1 MITEKSIN
9 VVVNPRG
16 QINWTPFALE
26 YDILESQV
34 RRISRKL
41 TQPQVDL
48 VLAAF
53 ACEALCLPSIDEI
66 NIVTRHTSVVT
77 ALKQMLDMY
86 QNNFAGFEL
95 TVSEIPGTSCEFS
108 ASVDLSLRNLSLK
121 ETAQVLNHKLFE
133 IVNDQTE
140 FDFIQEF
147 ITTIP
152 SDQPFQTDNY
162 ELTDIGTLLC
172 RLQFSLVLLDQYP
185 RLKYVLDD
193 YAAIN
198 EFASLVSKDYQAGQS
213 TFGEVCA
220 EYYLPYISD
229 EGGIWFVPDNH

>member
-16 QINWTPFALE
+16 QIDWPPFALE

-41 TQPQVDL
+41 TQSQVDL
-48 VLAAF
+48 ILAAF
-53 ACEALCLPSIDEI
+53 ACEALCSPSIDEI
-66 NIVTRHTSVVT
+66 NIVTTHPSVV
-77 ALKQMLDMY
+77 AVLKQILDTHKH
-86 QNNFAGFEL
+86 NFAGFEL

-108 ASVDLSLRNLSLK
+108 ANVNLNLCDVNLK
-121 ETAQVLNHKLFE
+121 ETAQTLNRKLFE
-133 IVNDQTE
+133 IVNDPAE
-140 FDFIQEF
+140 FDLIHEF

-152 SDQPFQTDNY
+152 SDQTFQTDDY

-185 RLKYVLDD
+185 HLEYALDD
-193 YAAIN
+193 YAAIIA
-198 EFASLVSKDYQAGQS
+198 FLKDHS
-213 TFGEVCA
+213 
-220 EYYLPYISD
+220 
-229 EGGIWFVPDNH
+229 

>member
-16 QINWTPFALE
+16 QIDWPPFALE

-34 RRISRKL
+34 RRINRKL
-41 TQPQVDL
+41 TQPQIDL
-48 VLAAF
+48 ILAAF
-53 ACEALCLPSIDEI
+53 ACEALCSPSIDEI
-66 NIVTRHTSVVT
+66 DVVATHPSVIAV
-77 ALKQMLDMY
+77 LKQTLSTY

-95 TVSEIPGTSCEFS
+95 TVSEIPGTSHEFS
-108 ASVDLSLRNLSLK
+108 ANVNLSLCDLSLK
-121 ETAQVLNHKLFE
+121 ETAHILNHKLFE
-133 IVNDQTE
+133 IANDQAE
-140 FDFIQEF
+140 FDLIQEF

-152 SDQPFQTDNY
+152 SDQTFQTDDY

-185 RLKYVLDD
+185 RLEYALDD

-198 EFASLVSKDYQAGQS
+198 LLIYHISSSL
-213 TFGEVCA
+213 TR
-220 EYYLPYISD
+220 
-229 EGGIWFVPDNH
+229 

>member
-9 VVVNPRG
+9 VVVNPQG
-16 QINWTPFALE
+16 QIDWPPFALE

-41 TQPQVDL
+41 MQSQVDL
-48 VLAAF
+48 ILAAF

-66 NIVTRHTSVVT
+66 DIVTKHASVV
-77 ALKQMLDMY
+77 AVLKQVLDTY
-86 QNNFAGFEL
+86 KHNFAGFEL

-108 ASVDLSLRNLSLK
+108 ANVNLSPCDLSLK
-121 ETAQVLNHKLFE
+121 ETARILNHKLFE
-133 IVNDQTE
+133 IVNDLTE
-140 FDFIQEF
+140 FDLIQEF

-152 SDQPFQTDNY
+152 PEQTFQTDNY

-185 RLKYVLDD
+185 HLKYALDD

-198 EFASLVSKDYQAGQS
+198 LLIHHITSSLTRS
-213 TFGEVCA
+213 
-220 EYYLPYISD
+220 
-229 EGGIWFVPDNH
+229 

>member
-9 VVVNPRG
+9 VIVNPRG
-16 QINWTPFALE
+16 QIDWPPFALE
-26 YDILESQV
+26 YDIFESQI

-66 NIVTRHTSVVT
+66 DIVTKHASVVDV
-77 ALKQMLDMY
+77 LKQILDTY

-95 TVSEIPGTSCEFS
+95 TVSEIPETSREFS
-108 ASVDLSLRNLSLK
+108 ANVNISLRDLSLK

-133 IVNDQTE
+133 IVNDQAE

-152 SDQPFQTDNY
+152 SDQTFQTGNY

-172 RLQFSLVLLDQYP
+172 RLQFSLVLLDQHP
-185 RLKYVLDD
+185 HLKYALDD

-198 EFASLVSKDYQAGQS
+198 LLIHRIASSLTRS
-213 TFGEVCA
+213 
-220 EYYLPYISD
+220 
-229 EGGIWFVPDNH
+229 

>member
-9 VVVNPRG
+9 VVVNPQG
-16 QINWTPFALE
+16 QINWTPFVLE

-48 VLAAF
+48 ILAAF

-77 ALKQMLDMY
+77 VLKQMLDTY
-86 QNNFAGFEL
+86 KHNFADFEL
-95 TVSEIPGTSCEFS
+95 TVSEIPGTSHEFS
-108 ASVDLSLRNLSLK
+108 ASVNLSLCDLSLK

-133 IVNDQTE
+133 IVNDQAE

-152 SDQPFQTDNY
+152 SDQSFQTDNY

-172 RLQFSLVLLDQYP
+172 RLQFSLVLLDQHP
-185 RLKYVLDD
+185 HLKYALDD

-198 EFASLVSKDYQAGQS
+198 LLIHRIASSLTRS
-213 TFGEVCA
+213 
-220 EYYLPYISD
+220 
-229 EGGIWFVPDNH
+229 

>member
-9 VVVNPRG
+9 VVVNPQG

-41 TQPQVDL
+41 TQSQIDL
-48 VLAAF
+48 ILAAF
-53 ACEALCLPSIDEI
+53 ACEALCSPSIDEI
-66 NIVTRHTSVVT
+66 DIVTKHPSVVT
-77 ALKQMLDMY
+77 VLKQTLDTY

-108 ASVDLSLRNLSLK
+108 ASVDLSLHESSLK
-121 ETAQVLNHKLFE
+121 ETARVLNHKLFE
-133 IVNDQTE
+133 IVNDQAE

-152 SDQPFQTDNY
+152 SDQTFQTDNY

-185 RLKYVLDD
+185 HLTYALND
-193 YAAIN
+193 YAAI
-198 EFASLVSKDYQAGQS
+198 SS
-213 TFGEVCA
+213 
-220 EYYLPYISD
+220 
-229 EGGIWFVPDNH
+229 

>member
-9 VVVNPRG
+9 VVVNSQG
-16 QINWTPFALE
+16 QVDWTPFALE

-48 VLAAF
+48 ILTAF

-66 NIVTRHTSVVT
+66 VIVTKHASTVNV
-77 ALKQMLDMY
+77 LKQMLDTY
-86 QNNFAGFEL
+86 KHNFAGFEL
-95 TVSEIPGTSCEFS
+95 TISEIPGTSCEFS
-108 ASVDLSLRNLSLK
+108 ANVNLNLCDISLK
-121 ETAQVLNHKLFE
+121 RTARILNHKLFE
-133 IVNDQTE
+133 IVNDRAE
-140 FDFIQEF
+140 FDFIREF

-152 SDQPFQTDNY
+152 SDQTFQTDNY

-185 RLKYVLDD
+185 CLKYALDD
-193 YAAIN
+193 YAAIIKHII
-198 EFASLVSKDYQAGQS
+198 E
-213 TFGEVCA
+213 
-220 EYYLPYISD
+220 
-229 EGGIWFVPDNH
+229 

>member
-9 VVVNPRG
+9 VVVDPQG

-41 TQPQVDL
+41 TQPQADL
-48 VLAAF
+48 ILAAF

-66 NIVTRHTSVVT
+66 DIVTRHTSVV
-77 ALKQMLDMY
+77 AVLKQMLDTY
-86 QNNFAGFEL
+86 QHNFAGFEL
-95 TVSEIPGTSCEFS
+95 TFSEIPGTSCEFS
-108 ASVDLSLRNLSLK
+108 ANVNLDLCDVSLK
-121 ETAQVLNHKLFE
+121 ETARRLNRKLFE

-152 SDQPFQTDNY
+152 SDQPFQTDDY

-172 RLQFSLVLLDQYP
+172 RLQFSLVLLDQHPHLTYA
-185 RLKYVLDD
+185 LDD

-198 EFASLVSKDYQAGQS
+198 FY
-213 TFGEVCA
+213 
-220 EYYLPYISD
+220 
-229 EGGIWFVPDNH
+229 

>member
-9 VVVNPRG
+9 VVVNPQG
-16 QINWTPFALE
+16 QIDWPPFALE

-41 TQPQVDL
+41 TQSQVDL
-48 VLAAF
+48 ILAAF
-53 ACEALCLPSIDEI
+53 ACEALCSPNVDEI
-66 NIVTRHTSVVT
+66 NIVTKHASVVT
-77 ALKQMLDMY
+77 VLKQTLDAY
-86 QNNFAGFEL
+86 KHNFAGFEL

-108 ASVDLSLRNLSLK
+108 ANVNLDLCDVSLK
-121 ETAQVLNHKLFE
+121 ETAHRLNRKLFE
-133 IVNDQTE
+133 IVNDPAE
-140 FDFIQEF
+140 CDFIQEF

-152 SDQPFQTDNY
+152 SDQTFQTDDY

-185 RLKYVLDD
+185 HLTYALDD

-198 EFASLVSKDYQAGQS
+198 LLIYHISSSL
-213 TFGEVCA
+213 TR
-220 EYYLPYISD
+220 
-229 EGGIWFVPDNH
+229 